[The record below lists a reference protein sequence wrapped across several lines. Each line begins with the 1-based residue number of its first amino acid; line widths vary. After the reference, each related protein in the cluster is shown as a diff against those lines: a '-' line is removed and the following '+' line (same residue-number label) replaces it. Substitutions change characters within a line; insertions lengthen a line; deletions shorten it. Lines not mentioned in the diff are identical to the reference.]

1 MRPALA
7 IASRSCSSFVRPVQ
21 FSGCSTSVRGLHM
34 VLSGSSS
41 GSMAEHLAVA
51 AAPSHTAILSTLM
64 ADTDSAVTAVADTA
78 PTSGVFDAP
87 VAGQMGAHVD
97 LGATA
102 VFLFISL
109 AFLLLRIRVGSAMQA
124 RETRATFESTLQAI
138 ELRVLTG
145 AADQSELDA
154 ALDKLTALQEKEE
167 AARTVSGPLGYSFRL
182 MVPGA
187 PSSQPQRRRSSSQNS
202 SVQSSNNSSSSSSSN
217 RDSSSSSNSKQSDS
231 DELQKLSPVQLA
243 VLALVVLSQ
252 LWLLAVLSADP
263 MAPPSDM
270 FYSAFGN
277 QS

>member
-1 MRPALA
+1 MRPANA
-7 IASRSCSSFVRPVQ
+7 IASRSRSSFVRPVQ
-21 FSGCSTSVRGLHM
+21 FSGCSTSNTRLPM
-34 VLSGSSS
+34 VLSGSS
-41 GSMAEHLAVA
+41 GIAEHLAA
-51 AAPSHTAILSTLM
+51 AVAPSHAAIFSTLM
-64 ADTDSAVTAVADTA
+64 ADADSAVTAVADTA
-78 PTSGVFDAP
+78 AAAPTSAGVFDAP

-109 AFLLLRIRVGSAMQA
+109 AFLLLRVRVGSAMQA

-145 AADQSELDA
+145 AAEQSELDA

-187 PSSQPQRRRSSSQNS
+187 PSTQPQRRRSSSQNS
-202 SVQSSNNSSSSSSSN
+202 SVQSSSSSSSSSN
-217 RDSSSSSNSKQSDS
+217 RNSSNSSNSKQSNS
-231 DELQKLSPVQLA
+231 DELQKLSPVQLT

-270 FYSAFGN
+270 FFSTFGN

>member
-1 MRPALA
+1 M
-7 IASRSCSSFVRPVQ
+7 I
-21 FSGCSTSVRGLHM
+21 H
-34 VLSGSSS
+34 LSGGSS
-41 GSMAEHLAVA
+41 GSVADKLAVVA
-51 AAPSHTAILSTLM
+51 TSLTAMFSTLM
-64 ADTDSAVTAVADTA
+64 ADAADNTDVANTANTA
-78 PTSGVFDAP
+78 SVFDAP

-124 RETRATFESTLQAI
+124 HETRATFESTLQAI

-145 AADQSELDA
+145 AAEQSELDA
-154 ALDKLTALQEKEE
+154 ALDKLTALQDKEE
-167 AARTVSGPLGYSFRL
+167 AARTVNGPLGYSFRL
-182 MVPGA
+182 MVPGIPSTQPQRA
-187 PSSQPQRRRSSSQNS
+187 RRPSSQSSNVQNS
-202 SVQSSNNSSSSSSSN
+202 SSNSSNGSSSRDSSSSSSN
-217 RDSSSSSNSKQSDS
+217 KSNS
-231 DELQKLSPVQLA
+231 DELQKLSPVQLT

-270 FYSAFGN
+270 FFSTFGN

>member
-1 MRPALA
+1 
-7 IASRSCSSFVRPVQ
+7 
-21 FSGCSTSVRGLHM
+21 M

-64 ADTDSAVTAVADTA
+64 TDTDSAVTAVADTA

-187 PSSQPQRRRSSSQNS
+187 PSSTQPQRRRSPSQNN
-202 SVQSSNNSSSSSSSN
+202 SVQSSSSNSNSSSSSN

-231 DELQKLSPVQLA
+231 DELQKLSPVQLT

-270 FYSAFGN
+270 FFSTFGN